1 MDKDILTFDDIAIEK
16 KYFYCHK
23 NPIFKRDVDNE
34 KVLLSKNISAEKNYK
49 YFIVRLNNDY
59 KVKPL
64 HIMLLKTNTY
74 VKSYDGQ
81 TKLMYF
87 LIKDDDLLKKYTIW
101 GKVSAYIK
109 KIDSEAAYKKKFLKA
124 KIKSYGFPMKL
135 VMIFMIKKFLRWTVI
150 ILV

>member
-1 MDKDILTFDDIAIEK
+1 MILKLKKNIFTAIKILFFK
-16 KYFYCHK
+16 K
-23 NPIFKRDVDNE
+23 DVDNE
-34 KVLLSKNISAEKNYK
+34 KVLLCKNISAEKNYK
-49 YFIVRLNNDY
+49 YFIVLLNNDY

-64 HIMLLKTNTY
+64 HIMLLKTSTY

>member
-1 MDKDILTFDDIAIEK
+1 MILKLKKNIFTAIKILFLK
-16 KYFYCHK
+16 K
-23 NPIFKRDVDNE
+23 DVDNE

-49 YFIVRLNNDY
+49 YFIVLLNNDY

-64 HIMLLKTNTY
+64 HIMLLKTSTY

>member
-1 MDKDILTFDDIAIEK
+1 MILKLKKNIFTAIK
-16 KYFYCHK
+16 ILF
-23 NPIFKRDVDNE
+23 FKRDVDNE
-34 KVLLSKNISAEKNYK
+34 KVLLSKNISPEKNYK

-64 HIMLLKTNTY
+64 HIMFLKTNTY

-87 LIKDDDLLKKYTIW
+87 LIKDDDDLLKKYTIW

-109 KIDSEAAYKKKFLKA
+109 KN
-124 KIKSYGFPMKL
+124 
-135 VMIFMIKKFLRWTVI
+135 W
-150 ILV
+150 

>member
-1 MDKDILTFDDIAIEK
+1 MILKLKKNIFTAIKILFFK
-16 KYFYCHK
+16 K
-23 NPIFKRDVDNE
+23 DVDNE

-49 YFIVRLNNDY
+49 YFIVLLNNDY

-64 HIMLLKTNTY
+64 HIMLLKTSTY

>member
-1 MDKDILTFDDIAIEK
+1 MILKLKKKIFTAIKILFLK
-16 KYFYCHK
+16 K
-23 NPIFKRDVDNE
+23 DVDNE

-49 YFIVRLNNDY
+49 YFIVLLNNDY

-64 HIMLLKTNTY
+64 HIMLLKTSTY

>member
-1 MDKDILTFDDIAIEK
+1 MVLKLKKNIFTAIK
-16 KYFYCHK
+16 IQF
-23 NPIFKRDVDNE
+23 FKRDVDNE

-64 HIMLLKTNTY
+64 HIMFLKTNTY

-87 LIKDDDLLKKYTIW
+87 LIKDDDDLLKKYTIW

-109 KIDSEAAYKKKFLKA
+109 K
-124 KIKSYGFPMKL
+124 KL
-135 VMIFMIKKFLRWTVI
+135 IARLPTRRSF
-150 ILV
+150 